1 MYWFRV
7 ENPWIFGLWLAVTG
21 IWVLGG
27 WLIARH
33 AFKLESPER
42 PLLGFGLGLSSYLFL
57 CNLLGH
63 WLAPE
68 VTFIGAA
75 VLVLAIGSA
84 YAWNGERPVLDWN
97 DLKIWRWLLVG
108 LVLVVFFAQLAR
120 GLGIFDDRKNISI
133 ISTMAAGDIPPHHYM
148 NSAYYF
154 AYHYGFQL
162 LGASL
167 MRLGGL
173 LPWSAFDLSKA
184 IAGAY
189 TLLLAALVGK
199 RYVGHPRAG
208 LVVAG
213 VLALATG
220 TRYLLLL
227 APAGLMAR
235 VDPVIG
241 VRSVDAVVGMPLSK
255 AILQGI
261 WIDDG
266 PPAPFIYAFMN
277 GIGWPVVMAV
287 HAGPSSMSLVI
298 LLMTWLLAPRL
309 RRPAAALVMAMVFS
323 IWALVWESS
332 YVLFVIGGAIAGA
345 YWLWRGRQ
353 NGEDMVKWVLV
364 ALAVSVPLALVQGG
378 TITELARKLVSGV
391 QESVPLAVPVAEA
404 SLGGF
409 SLRWPP
415 AIYSGHL
422 GAMSLF
428 SLPALLVAILEVG
441 PVVLFTPWI
450 TWWAWKRFRDG
461 DWVLGALSLS
471 AWVGFLLPVFF
482 SYEYDRDIVRFSKHG
497 LLVWTIALTLMV
509 WENSPRW
516 LRTIRYP
523 AMAGLGLMVLGGL
536 VIAGTE
542 LTAASQGVLTEEGI
556 NGLDSRV
563 AQDTWDRLPPGSEVF
578 DAQTWRATTLT
589 GRLTRVVEGNMS
601 YDYGYSAKW
610 EQLRADPSVE
620 GMLSNGFRFV
630 YIDEVWWKQIP
641 EEARQSLSR
650 DCVRVVSEVR
660 YDELGRFR
668 RLIDLGACGAS
679 S

>member
-21 IWVLGG
+21 IWILGG
-27 WLIARH
+27 WLIARY
-33 AFKLESPER
+33 AFKLEGPER

-63 WLAPE
+63 WLPPE
-68 VTFIGAA
+68 ATFIGSA
-75 VLVLAIGSA
+75 VLVLAIGAA
-84 YAWNGERPVLDWN
+84 YAWNGERPVLHWN
-97 DLKIWRWLLVG
+97 DLKIWRWLLAG
-108 LVLVVFFAQLAR
+108 LVLALFFAQLAR
-120 GLGIFDDRKNISI
+120 GLAIFDDRKNISI

-148 NSAYYF
+148 NSAFYF

-162 LGASL
+162 LGASM

-199 RYVGHPRAG
+199 RYVNHPRAG

-235 VDPVIG
+235 IDPVIG

-255 AILQGI
+255 ALLQGI

-309 RRPAAALVMAMVFS
+309 RRPAAVLILVMVFAL
-323 IWALVWESS
+323 WALVWESS
-332 YVLFVIGGAIAGA
+332 YALFVVGGMVTGA

-353 NGEDMVKWVLV
+353 NEEDMVKWVLM

-378 TITELARKLVSGV
+378 TITELARKIVTGA
-391 QESVPLAVPVAEA
+391 QESAPLAGPVTEA

-428 SLPALLVAILEVG
+428 SPPALLVAILELG
-441 PVVLFTPWI
+441 PVILFTPWI
-450 TWWAWKRFRDG
+450 TWWAWKRFRAG

-497 LLVWTIALTLMV
+497 LLIWTIALTLMV

-523 AMAGLGLMVLGGL
+523 AMIGLGLMVLGGL

-578 DAQTWRATTLT
+578 DPQTWRATTLT
-589 GRLTRVVEGNMS
+589 GRLTRVVQGNMS
-601 YDYGYSAKW
+601 YDYGHSPEW
-610 EQLRADPSVE
+610 EQLWTDPSVE
-620 GMLSNGFRFV
+620 GMLEQGFRFV
-630 YIDEVWWKQIP
+630 YIDEDWWKQIP
-641 EEARQSLSR
+641 EDARQSLSR
-650 DCVRVVSEVR
+650 DCVRVVSEHR
-660 YDELGRFR
+660 YDELGQFR